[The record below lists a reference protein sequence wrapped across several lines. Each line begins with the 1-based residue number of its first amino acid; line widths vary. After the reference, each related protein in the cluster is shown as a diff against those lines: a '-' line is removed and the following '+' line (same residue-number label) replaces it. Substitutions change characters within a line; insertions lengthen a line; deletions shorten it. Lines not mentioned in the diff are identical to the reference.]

1 MKILLIG
8 SQGQVGQ
15 ALQTSLSKLGDVV
28 SWHRQ
33 NLDLT
38 HLEALSSAV
47 LTQQPD
53 VIVNAAAYTAV
64 DKAEAEPTL
73 AHRINGA
80 APKQLALAARDCDAT
95 LIHISTDYVFDG
107 TQGSPYTET
116 DTPHPQSVYG
126 QSKLAGEQGIQAV
139 GGRYAI
145 LRTAWVYGAQGKG
158 NFVKTMLRLGADRE
172 TLKVVADQVGSPTW
186 SQDIAHMIAAMIPAL
201 NTQTYGLYHYTN
213 SGVASWYDLA
223 IAVFEEAAPLGFP
236 LKVENVLPI
245 TTAEYPLPAK
255 RPTYSVLSS
264 IKLSNLL
271 GTTAPHWR
279 QSLRQMLTELA
290 HQTL

>member
-15 ALQTSLSKLGDVV
+15 ALQIPLSKLGEVV

-33 NLDLT
+33 DLDLT
-38 HLEALSSAV
+38 HLETLSAAV

-64 DKAEAEPTL
+64 DKAETEPTL
-73 AHRINGA
+73 AHQINGA
-80 APKQLALAARDCDAT
+80 APKQLALAARDCNAT
-95 LIHISTDYVFDG
+95 LIHISTDYVFEG
-107 TQGSPYTET
+107 TQGSPYAET

-145 LRTAWVYGAQGKG
+145 LRTAWVYGVQGKG

-172 TLKVVADQVGSPTW
+172 TFKVVADQVGSPTCAE
-186 SQDIAHMIAAMIPAL
+186 DIARTIAAMIPAL
-201 NTQTYGLYHYTN
+201 NEQTYGLYHYTS

-223 IAVFEEAAPLGFP
+223 VAVFEEAAQLGFP
-236 LKVENVLPI
+236 LKVQNVLPI

-255 RPTYSVLSS
+255 RPPYSVLSGT
-264 IKLSNLL
+264 KLRDLL
-271 GTTAPHWR
+271 GITAPHW
-279 QSLRQMLTELA
+279 QHSLRQMLTELA
-290 HQTL
+290 QQTL

>member
-15 ALQTSLSKLGDVV
+15 ALQMPLSQLGEVV

-33 NLDLT
+33 DLDLT
-38 HLEALSSAV
+38 HLEVLSSAV

-73 AHRINGA
+73 AHQINGA
-80 APKQLALAARDCDAT
+80 APKQLALAARDCGAT

-107 TQGSPYTET
+107 TQGSPYAET
-116 DTPHPQSVYG
+116 DIPHPQSVYG
-126 QSKLAGEQGIQAV
+126 HSKLAGEQGIQAV

-186 SQDIAHMIAAMIPAL
+186 SQEIANTIAAMIPVL
-201 NTQTYGLYHYTN
+201 NEQTYGLYHYTN

-223 IAVFEEAAPLGFP
+223 VAVFEEAAQLGFP
-236 LKVENVLPI
+236 LKVQNVLPI
-245 TTAEYPLPAK
+245 ATAEYPLPAQ
-255 RPTYSVLSS
+255 RPTYSVLSG
-264 IKLSNLL
+264 IKLRDLL
-271 GTTAPHWR
+271 GITAPHWR

-290 HQTL
+290 KQTL